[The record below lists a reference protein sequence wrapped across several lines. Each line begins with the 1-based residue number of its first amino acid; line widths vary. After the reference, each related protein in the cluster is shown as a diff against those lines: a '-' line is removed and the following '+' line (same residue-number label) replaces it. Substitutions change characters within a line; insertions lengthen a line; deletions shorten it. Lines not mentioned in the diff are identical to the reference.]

1 MGGDCC
7 GGGPASA
14 SLEETLAEISLQSVP
29 HASAPSLPAKTE
41 AQIKE
46 DKQPYYDRRIALFEQ
61 FRQRVVDA
69 LEAAKAAN
77 EPITGENLLPYTP
90 ADLAR
95 HHACYSVSN

>member
-7 GGGPASA
+7 GGGPPA
-14 SLEETLAEISLQSVP
+14 SLMENMTLEALPQDATPVSPQVP
-29 HASAPSLPAKTE
+29 TKTE

-46 DKQPYYDRRIALFEQ
+46 EKKPYYDRRIALFEQ

-77 EPITGENLLPYTP
+77 EPITG
-90 ADLAR
+90 
-95 HHACYSVSN
+95 